1 MNIEFS
7 PFVASAKSK
16 VRLDNFSKS
25 SGKPSYTATPAK
37 VEEVKIRKE
46 SISEFKVEE
55 IVVTTPVKVEKK
67 CGIVK
72 NRKVSKQQ

>member
-1 MNIEFS
+1 M
-7 PFVASAKSK
+7 
-16 VRLDNFSKS
+16 RLENFSKS

-37 VEEVKIRKE
+37 VEEAKIRKQ

-55 IVVTTPVKVEKK
+55 IAVTTPKKVEKK

-72 NRKVSKQQ
+72 NKIVPQQTINTTVNAVA